1 MQGCSPKASSAS
13 RWKLPYIRDHIL
25 NNVDTFVPFM
35 CLTETWL
42 KSYISDAQVKLPNY
56 NVFRSDRAKR
66 KEGGVMMYIHE
77 AFQVS
82 LVQRYDDD
90 NCEAVMCCIDTL
102 KTAVICIYRPP
113 DAPVASFKKMMKFVD
128 DFVKNADSQY
138 DIVHTGDYNL
148 PNINWDTS
156 TSLRTRG
163 VVYHDSGETLLN
175 YIGSNFLTQVIDS
188 PTREQSIL
196 DLVITN
202 NDQAFAESCVS
213 STVLSDHNLIRVM
226 LRYNAM
232 DLKTPTHEQVF
243 DPLSFRAL
251 KIQSMNVEELNPV
264 FDAIDWLALYNLCL
278 DCYDN
283 DSLDAFSELIK
294 LTVLQ
299 ICLNHADEK
308 KPPAKRSRS
317 QNVLCRKRRKLKS
330 RLKCLIQHQ
339 PNSPTIAKLN
349 DELSLLELSIQTKLI
364 EETDAMEAR
373 AVNTIRSNPKY
384 FFSYA
389 KRLSK
394 IRTSVGPL
402 KDRNGS
408 IKHKPQDM
416 ANILQGQYSSVFSNP
431 LSPDIDPNASHTD
444 QSEFCLSSIE
454 VNQKEMIDAM
464 AELDPNSAAPDGDIP
479 ARILKC
485 CRNSLSKPLVILWSH
500 SMQQGHIPSKLKDQF
515 IAPVFKKGAKTDP
528 ANYRPVSL
536 TSHVIKIFERVVR
549 RHLVQYLE
557 GHNLISAKQ
566 HGFRKGRSCLTQLL
580 NHIDNIMQNLLDGC
594 DTDVVY
600 LDYAKAFDKVDHAI
614 LLTKLKRYGI
624 TGQLHQWLTE
634 FLTNRQQVVTVNGQ
648 HSHPAPVLSGVP
660 QGTVLGPILFIL
672 YINDLEKVL
681 SEAKNGSFA
690 DDTRLS
696 HTINISDDTKTLQ
709 RDLNSVVKWSRENN
723 MQLHEDKFELLCYR
737 NLSKNL
743 LRSLPFSDE
752 FCQYLTPGGF
762 DLLPKHVVK
771 DLGVYLD
778 DDLSWSHHYQSM
790 ISSANK
796 MAAWVL
802 GAFKDR
808 SKFTMLHL
816 YKSLIRCRLEYCCP
830 VWDPSHIKDI
840 QALEDVQRHFTA
852 RISGFSH
859 MDYHSR
865 LKNLKLQSLQRRRER
880 YSIIHIWKIINGFA
894 PNDIDLQQTHNAR
907 RGLKILIPPIRP
919 HATQAAQSLYDN
931 SFSIRAGRLWN
942 TLPMDVNTIT
952 ELDTFKSALGRY
964 LDKFPDLPPV
974 VGYPTVNNS
983 ILDWSQ
989 SGVLGGLQKT
999 WRP

>member
-1 MQGCSPKASSAS
+1 M
-13 RWKLPYIRDHIL
+13 
-25 NNVDTFVPFM
+25 PFM

-56 NVFRSDRAKR
+56 NVFRSDRSKR

-77 AFQVS
+77 AFQIS
-82 LVQRYDDD
+82 NVQRYDDD
-90 NCEAVMCCIDTL
+90 SCEAVMCCIDTL
-102 KTAVICIYRPP
+102 KTAVICVYRPP

-128 DFVKNADSQY
+128 EFVNNVDSQY
-138 DIVHTGDYNL
+138 DVVHTGDYNL

-163 VVYHDSGETLLN
+163 VIYHDSGELLLN

-202 NDQAFAESCVS
+202 NDKVFTESCVS
-213 STVLSDHNLIRVM
+213 NTVLSDHNLIRVL
-226 LRYNAM
+226 LRYDATE
-232 DLKTPTHEQVF
+232 LQTPTHEQVF

-251 KIQSMNVEELNPV
+251 KIQSMNVDELNPV
-264 FDAIDWLALYNLCL
+264 FDEIDWLALYNLCL
-278 DCYDN
+278 DHGD
-283 DSLDAFSELIK
+283 DSLDAYSELIK

-299 ICLNHADEK
+299 ICLIHADEK
-308 KPPAKRSRS
+308 KPPTKRSRN
-317 QNVLCRKRRKLKS
+317 QNVMCRKRRKLKS
-330 RLKCLIQHQ
+330 RLKCLKQHQ

-349 DELSLLELSIQTKLI
+349 DELSLLEFSIQTKLI
-364 EETDAMEAR
+364 EEADARELR
-373 AVNTIRSNPKY
+373 AVQAIRSNPKY

-402 KDRNGS
+402 KDPNGS
-408 IKHKPQDM
+408 LKHEPQDM

-431 LSPDIDPNASHTD
+431 QSPDIDTNATHTD
-444 QSEFCLSSIE
+444 PSEFSISSID
-454 VNQKEMIDAM
+454 VNEKEMIEAM

-479 ARILKC
+479 ARILRC
-485 CRNSLSKPLVILWSH
+485 CRNSLSKPLVILWTH
-500 SMQQGHIPSKLKDQF
+500 SIQEGHIPAKLKDQF

-536 TSHVIKIFERVVR
+536 TSHVIKIFERVIR
-549 RHLVQYLE
+549 KHLVQYLE
-557 GHNLISAKQ
+557 GHSLISTKQ
-566 HGFRKGRSCLTQLL
+566 HGFRKGRSCLTQLI
-580 NHIDNIMQNLLDGC
+580 NHIDNILQNQLDGS
-594 DTDVVY
+594 DTDVIY

-624 TGQLHQWLTE
+624 SGQLHQWLSQ
-634 FLTNRQQVVTVNGQ
+634 FLTNRQQVVTVNGR
-648 HSHPAPVLSGVP
+648 HSQPAPVLSGVP
-660 QGTVLGPILFIL
+660 QGTVLGPILFIM

-681 SEAKNGSFA
+681 SETKNGSFA

-696 HTINISDDTKTLQ
+696 HTINISDDTRTLQ

-737 NLSKNL
+737 NHSNNS
-743 LRSLPFSDE
+743 LRILPFSDE

-762 DLLPKHVVK
+762 DLSPKHVVK

-778 DDLSWSHHYQSM
+778 DELSWTHHYHSM

-808 SKFTMLHL
+808 SKFTMIHL

-830 VWDPSHIKDI
+830 VWDPTRVKDI

-852 RISGFSH
+852 RISGH
-859 MDYHSR
+859 RDMDYHSR
-865 LKNLKLQSLQRRRER
+865 LKALGLQSLQRRRER
-880 YSIIHIWKIINGFA
+880 YSIVHIWKIINGVA
-894 PNDIDLQQTHNAR
+894 PNDINIQFSQNAR
-907 RGLKILIPPIRP
+907 RGLKVLIPPLRSQ
-919 HATQAAQSLYDN
+919 TNQAAQSLYDN
-931 SFSIRAGRLWN
+931 SFRIRAGRLWN
-942 TLPMDVNTIT
+942 TLPIDVNTIT
-952 ELDTFKSALGRY
+952 ELDPFKVALGSY
-964 LDKFPDLPPV
+964 LDIFPDLPPIA
-974 VGYPTVNNS
+974 GYPTVKNS